1 MGGIYYMVEQIRI
14 SPEEVRGYG
23 NVCEE
28 HTLDD
33 FIVSSSGLAKEKED
47 VHGALTSVYRLVYSV
62 YGLMF
67 YFDKGN
73 KQLYLQ
79 TNEANTLSLGFDT
92 ANKQLYLVDENDTGF
107 NLGFDE
113 DTYELYITDDAPPIV
128 HNYSLALDQS
138 SYTTTG
144 SLSVSATL
152 LDDGVAVSGATVS
165 FSGGVS
171 TVTGVTDSS
180 GVATATVNFTS
191 SGTLTASYS
200 NVSDTA
206 SVTVGQA
213 TLSLATNKSILSYY
227 DSDSATLTATY
238 SLGAGGTVELYNSND
253 VKIGTFTDA
262 GGGTYTYSLASTGA
276 GDLSL
281 YAKCSG
287 VTSSNVSIEDCFL
300 YSANE
305 TSRTS
310 IYSSDHLTEMFNN
323 FSFESNNYVVEAD
336 IKFSDTSL
344 GFGTAPINTSSL
356 YHHITFANSYQSGN
370 KLSFYTGKQSSGEN
384 VYRYDFINLNTYYNL
399 KYEFSESSVTTYV
412 DNVQKGTYSS
422 LSYMNN
428 ETRTLVWQEWATN
441 KTIYAKNIKVKSLE

>member
-1 MGGIYYMVEQIRI
+1 MVEQIRI

-33 FIVSSSGLAKEKED
+33 FTVNVSSLSKVSET
-47 VHGALTSVYRLVYSV
+47 VHGALTNTYKLLYSV

-67 YFDKGN
+67 DFDKGA

-79 TNEANTLSLGFDT
+79 TNEADTLSLGFDT
-92 ANKQLYLVDENDTGF
+92 ENKQLYLVDENDTGF
-107 NLGFDE
+107 SLDFDE
-113 DTYELYITDDAPPIV
+113 DTNELYITDDAPPIV

-152 LDDGVAVSGATVS
+152 LDDGVAVEGATVS
-165 FSGGVS
+165 FTGGVS

-310 IYSSDHLTEMFNN
+310 TYTTDTLIAVFSN
-323 FSFESNNYVVEAD
+323 FSFVSDSFLFEAD
-336 IKFSDTSL
+336 VKYTGESIGIAVTPNNANA
-344 GFGTAPINTSSL
+344 G
-356 YHHITFANSYQSGN
+356 YHHLLLAYNYGKQSFYIGKQNSGEDTYRYDSISANTYYSLKFTYENGTVTSYMDGTQKGQ
-370 KLSFYTGKQSSGEN
+370 YTGKT
-384 VYRYDFINLNTYYNL
+384 YLN
-399 KYEFSESSVTTYV
+399 
-412 DNVQKGTYSS
+412 G
-422 LSYMNN
+422 
-428 ETRTLVWQEWATN
+428 ETRNLYWYEWN
-441 KTIYAKNIKVKSLE
+441 SGRTITAKNIKIKLL